1 MVLFASN
8 IMDPLTVGSFLLI
21 LMQPNNMK
29 YQRSNLLH
37 IKVKKE
43 KLKCK
48 TNTNLYSILPVV
60 GSKITHRSFHFLSC
74 YNAHNLISYAI
85 NDFLNSQILK
95 WQFKHKIILMS
106 VQNQHT
112 AVQSSSQTL
121 VYPLHPTKIFFFSIT
136 MSVNLRKPEEIR
148 ANYQLQIPIEHF

>member
-21 LMQPNNMK
+21 LMQPNNTK
-29 YQRSNLLH
+29 YQRSKNCS
-37 IKVKKE
+37 IFKVKK
-43 KLKCK
+43 KKWNASK

-95 WQFKHKIILMS
+95 WQIIHKIILMS
-106 VQNQHT
+106 VQNKHT
-112 AVQSSSQTL
+112 AGSQVVGILFTH
-121 VYPLHPTKIFFFSIT
+121 YTQPKFFSFLLLFRLIYANLKKLELIT
-136 MSVNLRKPEEIR
+136 
-148 ANYQLQIPIEHF
+148 NYRFQ